1 MTYESGLSV
10 EEKVASLFQP
20 DTVLPA
26 QYLETVSRKT
36 HLEPEKK
43 LMLAVLEDAVACFQK
58 YSSVRDGKGKI
69 LFGEAEEWILL
80 EQNDDWLFSF
90 DNICEALGLNPKY
103 IRKGLLRWRQE
114 KGGERPKAKIYRL
127 SPRSRG
133 KKRTTMTEGTER
145 RFKKAAGR

>member
-10 EEKVASLFQP
+10 EERVASLFQP
-20 DTVLPA
+20 DTVLPD

-58 YSSVRDGKGKI
+58 YGSVREGKGRI
-69 LFGEAEEWILL
+69 LFSEAEEWILC
-80 EQNDDWLFSF
+80 EHNDDWLFSF

-103 IRKGLLRWRQE
+103 IREGLLRWRQRSV
-114 KGGERPKAKIYRL
+114 GERPKAKIYRL

-133 KKRTTMTEGTER
+133 KKHAAMPGGTER
-145 RFKKAAGR
+145 RLKKAAGR

>member
-1 MTYESGLSV
+1 
-10 EEKVASLFQP
+10 
-20 DTVLPA
+20 LPA

-58 YSSVRDGKGKI
+58 YGSVRDGKGRI
-69 LFGEAEEWILL
+69 LSSEAEEWILL
-80 EQNDDWLFSF
+80 EHSGDWLFSF

-103 IRKGLLRWRQE
+103 IREGLLRWRQRSV
-114 KGGERPKAKIYRL
+114 GERPKAKIYRL

-133 KKRTTMTEGTER
+133 KKRTAMPGGTER